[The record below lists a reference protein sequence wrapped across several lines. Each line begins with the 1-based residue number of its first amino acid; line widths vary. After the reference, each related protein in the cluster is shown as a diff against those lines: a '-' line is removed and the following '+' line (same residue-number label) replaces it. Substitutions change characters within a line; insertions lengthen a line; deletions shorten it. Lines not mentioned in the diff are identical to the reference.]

1 MKMYSR
7 TARKKLMALILC
19 AVMVITMLPPNTKV
33 SQAAATVSNPRTAN
47 GVSTWDCIYFGNY
60 YQSNSSTKEPIKWR
74 VLSVKGNEAFV
85 VADKALDC
93 QPYNETYEDVTWE
106 TCTLRQWLNSTF
118 LDAAFDTEEKS
129 AIKTTTVV
137 NEDNIDFGTA
147 GGNTTSDKIFLLSQN
162 EVKNP
167 NYGFNSEYKTISET
181 RQCKASAYA
190 VANNCWANSEV
201 YVGNCCW
208 WLRSPGNYFHTATS
222 VYYGGSGYYGGDF
235 VSSDDFGVRPALH
248 LNLSSSSWT
257 YAGTVSANVGAG
269 SGENPTVTGT
279 PSATK
284 KPVITLKPDAVSD
297 DTAEGTSGSLVIGE
311 DQSGAADSS
320 SGVSQFFPGSW
331 SLKSTRYPL
340 ELAKTVNADGTYSIK
355 GAIGIGRSDLLNK
368 ESEWNKYKAACDK
381 SDETFDEYETLYA
394 YKDMFGLEEST
405 VIHCTGWKGNKKP
418 QLSVMGYV
426 ENTYDAYGSLIKAEG
441 RVVGDMAWKGGATWN
456 FATPIGPMYLKFEAG
471 GKISLSVGPTW
482 DNANKIMSLD
492 GSLKLTPSISLT
504 GGYGLDGVA
513 SLSAKGACSLPID
526 LISKQ
531 QKKWGTKGTFKAEAS
546 VNLFVLFVID
556 KTWTLATYQKTLWDS
571 SKSVNSL
578 NDDTAKN
585 SVKTRLMSTDFAK
598 KTTKW
603 SGKAK
608 ALNSTNAKTLKE
620 GVLKSS
626 IPISA
631 QIGDKQVLVW
641 QDYDSSRSVANS
653 CVLKYSVL
661 EDGNWSEPKA
671 VYDDGFGDSYADLK
685 VINNELCL
693 VWQKQKKEITASDV
707 DTVAQ
712 QMGASSEIYFAKFDD
727 TTDTFTGIKQLT
739 TNDGCD
745 MLPQFV
751 EQSSG
756 IKIAYIS
763 NDGDIYQSSGT
774 NTIKCLDYE
783 TNETTELVSTDD
795 AIGKYETFEVNGTV
809 ETVYCTAD
817 QTETHSM
824 KTTYAEYQYYLDEVF
839 GAEADVSMGSLE
851 YCDGNI
857 QAIVNGIL
865 YRYDIANDELIMD
878 MAGEQNFDNNAVYV
892 SNGTKAAYVW
902 SSYDEE
908 TGQGTI
914 KASLKGS
921 DGHYTNPVDLFDTSG
936 NIARVLAPILDSE
949 GNWRIA
955 ANEENPQDEIHAL
968 TYYAKEESTAS
979 SLVSAGVN
987 ELESD
992 NGETGIDFVYQNK
1005 GDLPVKTIHVK
1016 VTAEDGT
1023 ETAKDIEV
1031 NLLPGETLADT
1042 AYVDLTEIEKGQNI
1056 TISIWAD
1063 DEVQKSD
1070 HTTSEYLSSANLAVN
1085 ATASEKDG
1093 VITVSAFVENK
1104 GTSDA
1109 VGSITLYKDVEESA
1123 SLAQEDNVSCTS
1135 GDTKQVDLSL
1145 PAEDIVYDENDA
1157 AYLPLVIKTDGGDYD
1172 ESDNTVYL
1180 ALYKNKTVN
1189 VDTTPVRTEAV
1200 TENDTPAT
1208 PTLTPTPTA
1217 KPTPTVTP
1225 IAKPTVTPIIKQTPT
1240 PTVTPTSKPTT
1251 KPDSTLQQSP
1261 NTNVQPSQLP
1271 AATLT
1276 PTADNRNP
1284 AADSTKTTLKK
1295 VTAFK
1300 AKALKKALKLTWKK
1314 AAGASGYEI
1323 QYSLNKNFKKAK
1335 KITIK
1340 KASVKTRTIKGLKKN
1355 KKYYIRIRAMMRKG
1369 KRKINGPWVKTS
1381 KKTKA

>member
-7 TARKKLMALILC
+7 TAGKKLMALILC
-19 AVMVITMLPPNTKV
+19 AIMMITMLPPGAKV
-33 SQAAATVSNPRTAN
+33 SQAATSVSNPRTTN

-118 LDAAFDTEEKS
+118 LDAAFDAEEQS

-137 NEDNIDFGTA
+137 NEDNISFGTA

-167 NYGFNSEYKTISET
+167 NYGFNSVYRTKSET

-190 VANNCWANSEV
+190 VENNCWTASIDG
-201 YVGNCCW
+201 YAGNCYW
-208 WLRSPGNYFHTATS
+208 WLRSPGAYFIVPAR
-222 VYYGGSGYYGGDF
+222 VDF
-235 VSSDDFGVRPALH
+235 VGWGDDLDDDCEVDVLEDIYGVRPAL
-248 LNLSSSSWT
+248 NIDLSSSLWK
-257 YAGTVSANVGAG
+257 YAGTVSANIGKG
-269 SGENPTVTGT
+269 SGENPTVTET

-284 KPVITLKPDAVSD
+284 KPIVTLKPDTASD

-320 SGVSQFFPGSW
+320 SGVSQFFPASW
-331 SLKSTRYPL
+331 SLKSTKYPL

-405 VIHCTGWKGNKKP
+405 VIHCTGWKGSKKP

-456 FATPIGPMYLKFEAG
+456 FATPVGPMYLKFEAG

-578 NDDTAKN
+578 NDNTAKN

-661 EDGNWSEPKA
+661 QDGNWSEPKA

-727 TTDTFTGIKQLT
+727 TTDTFTDIKQLT

-783 TNETTELVSTDD
+783 TNEVTELVSTDD

-839 GAEADVSMGSLE
+839 GAEADVSVGSLE

-865 YRYDIANDELIMD
+865 YRYDIANDELMMD
-878 MAGEQNFDNNAVYV
+878 MAGEQNFDNNAVFV

-914 KASLKGS
+914 KASMKGF

-949 GNWRIA
+949 GNWRIV

-968 TYYAKEESTAS
+968 TYYAKGESTAS
-979 SLVSAGVN
+979 SLVSAQVN

-1005 GDLPVKTIHVK
+1005 GDSPVKTIHVK

-1023 ETAKDIEV
+1023 ETSKDIEV

-1063 DEVQKSD
+1063 DEVRQSD
-1070 HTTSEYLSSANLAVN
+1070 HTASEYLASANLAVN

-1109 VGSITLYKDVEESA
+1109 AGSITLYKDVEESA

-1135 GDTKQVDLSL
+1135 GDTKQVDLSVS
-1145 PAEDIVYDENDA
+1145 AEDIVYDENDA

-1180 ALYKNKTVN
+1180 AFYKGKTVN

-1208 PTLTPTPTA
+1208 PTLTPTPLAKPTA
-1217 KPTPTVTP
+1217 KPDP
-1225 IAKPTVTPIIKQTPT
+1225 
-1240 PTVTPTSKPTT
+1240 
-1251 KPDSTLQQSP
+1251 TLQQSP
-1261 NTNVQPSQLP
+1261 NTNVQLSQMP

-1276 PTADNRNP
+1276 PAADNRNL
-1284 AADSTKTTLKK
+1284 AADSTKATLKK

-1355 KKYYIRIRAMMRKG
+1355 KKYYIRIRATMRKG

>member
-19 AVMVITMLPPNTKV
+19 AVMVITMLPPNTRV
-33 SQAAATVSNPRTAN
+33 SQAATSVSNPRTAN

-74 VLSVKGNEAFV
+74 VLSVEGNEAFV

-93 QPYNETYEDVTWE
+93 KRYNQTYEDVTWE

-118 LDAAFDTEEKS
+118 LDAAFNEEEQS

-137 NEDNIDFGTA
+137 NEDDFLFGTW

-167 NYGFNSEYKTISET
+167 SYGFNSEYNTESET

-190 VANNCWANSEV
+190 VANNCVPTSSDGYA
-201 YVGNCCW
+201 GNCQW
-208 WLRSPGNYFHTATS
+208 WLRSPGLNSCDASDVLYNGWCSHGRS
-222 VYYGGSGYYGGDF
+222 VFADSF
-235 VSSDDFGVRPALH
+235 VRPAL
-248 LNLSSSSWT
+248 NIDLSSSLWT
-257 YAGTVSANVGAG
+257 YAGTVSANVGEG

-279 PSATK
+279 PSVTK
-284 KPVITLKPDAVSD
+284 KPVVTLKPDAVSD
-297 DTAEGTSGSLVIGE
+297 DTAEGTGGSLVIGE

-331 SLKSTRYPL
+331 SLKSTKYPL
-340 ELAKTVNADGTYSIK
+340 ELSKTVNADGTYSIK
-355 GAIGIGRSDLLNK
+355 GSIGIGRSDILNK
-368 ESEWNKYKAACDK
+368 KSEWNKYKAACDK

-405 VIHCTGWKGNKKP
+405 VIHCTGWKGSKKP

-456 FATPIGPMYLKFEAG
+456 FATPVGPMYLKFEAG

-482 DNANKIMSLD
+482 DNVNKNMSLD
-492 GSLKLTPSISLT
+492 GSIKLTPSISLT

-531 QKKWGTKGTFKAEAS
+531 QKKWGTKGTFRAEAS

-571 SKSVNSL
+571 SKSGNSL
-578 NDDTAKN
+578 SDDTAKN

-626 IPISA
+626 IPISV

-707 DTVAQ
+707 DTIAQ
-712 QMGASSEIYFAKFDD
+712 QMAASSEIYFAKFDD
-727 TTDTFTGIKQLT
+727 TTDTFTDIKQLT

-817 QTETHSM
+817 QKETHSL

-839 GAEADVSMGSLE
+839 GAEEDISVGSLE

-865 YRYDIANDELIMD
+865 YRYDIANDELVMD

-914 KASLKGS
+914 KASMKGS
-921 DGHYTNPVDLFDTSG
+921 DGHYTNPIDLFDTSG

-949 GNWRIA
+949 GNWRIEV
-955 ANEENPQDEIHAL
+955 NEENPQDEIHAL

-979 SLVSAGVN
+979 ALVSAQVN

-1005 GDLPVKTIHVK
+1005 GDSPVKTIHVK

-1042 AYVDLTEIEKGQNI
+1042 AYVDLAEIEKGQNI

-1063 DEVQKSD
+1063 DEVQQSD
-1070 HTTSEYLSSANLAVN
+1070 HTASEYLASANLAVN
-1085 ATASEKDG
+1085 ATAAEKDG

-1109 VGSITLYKDVEESA
+1109 AGSITLYKDVEESA

-1135 GDTKQVDLSL
+1135 GDTKQVDLSVS
-1145 PAEDIVYDENDA
+1145 AEDIVYDENDA

-1180 ALYKNKTVN
+1180 AFYKGKTVN

-1208 PTLTPTPTA
+1208 PTLTPTPLA

-1225 IAKPTVTPIIKQTPT
+1225 IAKPTVTP
-1240 PTVTPTSKPTT
+1240 TSKPTT
-1251 KPDSTLQQSP
+1251 KPDATVQQTP
-1261 NTNVQPSQLP
+1261 NTDVQPSKMP

-1276 PTADNRNP
+1276 PAADNRNP

-1355 KKYYIRIRAMMRKG
+1355 KKYYIRIRATMRKG